1 MTAAQSQP
9 TGIFR
14 WRIDRPSPVL
24 AMAVHAGHGMRHELL
39 PWLAASGQTR
49 RVEEDPGTDRLLEPF
64 PVALWT
70 ETSRFELDL
79 NRPRHTAVYQ
89 GPETCW
95 GIQLW
100 RELPPPAVLERSRDR
115 HDEAW
120 AVIDRLVDQAVDRF
134 GYCVLLDFHSYC
146 WRRERALP
154 HWWDDPGRPFF
165 NLGTRGAH
173 PRFRALNQALLDAL
187 RPIEWEGRPVTVGE
201 NEIFGGGT
209 IHRRQQGRYPD
220 RVVVPSLELK
230 KVFMDEHTGTFYEPG
245 WGELVRAT
253 SQAWYGVLADLPR
266 LLPDLAKESPFG

>member
-1 MTAAQSQP
+1 M
-9 TGIFR
+9 
-14 WRIDRPSPVL
+14 L
-24 AMAVHAGHGMRHELL
+24 ALAVHAGHAMRDELL
-39 PWLAASGQTR
+39 PWLQASGRTR
-49 RVEEDPGTDRLLEPF
+49 RTEEDPGTDRLLEPF
-64 PVALWT
+64 PVAIHT

-79 NRPRHTAVYQ
+79 NRPRHTAAYT

-100 RELPPPAVLERSRDR
+100 REIPPDEVLERSRAR

-120 AVIDRLVDQAVDRF
+120 AQIDRLVDDTVERF

-146 WRRERALP
+146 WRRERELP

-187 RPIEWEGRPVTVGE
+187 RPIEWRGRRVTVAE

-209 IHRRQQGRYPD
+209 IHRHQQARYPD

-230 KVFMDEHTGTFYEPG
+230 KVFMDEHGGEFYEPG
-245 WGELVRAT
+245 WSQLVHAT
-253 SQAWYGVLADLPR
+253 SQAWYAVLEDLPR
-266 LLPDLAKESPFG
+266 LLPGLAKESPFA